1 MTLMG
6 SARCR

>member
-6 SARCR
+6 S